1 MRELLCSEIH
11 MLETC
16 LRELA
21 EHHNMVSVNF
31 AGAYPKKPYQET
43 LQSFETEVK
52 SGKSRIAV
60 IDYENSI
67 VGFCKADIYQGQGK
81 IDYLIVLK
89 EYRGKGYGDM
99 LMNWA
104 MSLFKQ
110 CGVEQIEVK
119 VADGNDAIR
128 FYEKYGFRMN
138 AHILRTTNIKI

>member
-1 MRELLCSEIH
+1 MIKELPCSEIYE
-11 MLETC
+11 LEDC

-21 EHHNMVSVNF
+21 EHHNRVSVHF
-31 AGAYPKKPYQET
+31 AGTYPKRPFRET
-43 LQSFETEVK
+43 LQSFEADVG

-60 IDYENSI
+60 IDSENRI
-67 VGFCKADIYQGQGK
+67 AGFCKTDIDRGQGK
-81 IDYLIVLK
+81 IDYLIVCK

-104 MSLFKQ
+104 MDLFRT

-119 VADGNDAIR
+119 VADGNSATG

-138 AHILRTTNIKI
+138 AHILRTKL